1 MENKEWG
8 EYIKKIR
15 QGKKLTQFELAV
27 RTKVSLQSIRQIEQ
41 IGHIPKMKA
50 LVKIGS
56 VLEISFKKILKMI
69 GANLKE
75 GEIFES
81 SKK

>member
-15 QGKKLTQFELAV
+15 QRKKLTQFELAV
-27 RTKVSLQSIRQIEQ
+27 RTRISLQSIRQIEQ

-50 LVKIGS
+50 LIKIGS
-56 VLEISFKKILKMI
+56 VLEISFEKILRMI
-69 GANLKE
+69 GTDLKE
-75 GEIFES
+75 GEIFDL

>member
-15 QGKKLTQFELAV
+15 QRKKLTQFELAV

-69 GANLKE
+69 EADLKE
-75 GEIFES
+75 GEVFES

>member
-15 QGKKLTQFELAV
+15 QRKKLTQFELAV

-41 IGHIPKMKA
+41 VGHIPKMKA

-56 VLEISFKKILKMI
+56 VLEISFKKILRMI
-69 GANLKE
+69 GTDLKE